1 MGWNG
6 RTHSDPW
13 TPLVPH
19 GLYGSICYFEC
30 PLEQVDR
37 KIQLNIIKPKT
48 LLGGLT
54 YVYFQG
60 IPNSLLICFM
70 EKKNLKWMLSNY
82 PHDLGNLHISMAYT
96 VVTKQLG
103 AVPSRCSVR
112 IVVTV
117 SANSGQVAIR
127 IQDMAG
133 GIRRINT
140 WAGNGRSTKKHWH
153 LPYGTITE
161 HHREIG

>member
-19 GLYGSICYFEC
+19 GLYGSIRYFEC

-70 EKKNLKWMLSNY
+70 EKK
-82 PHDLGNLHISMAYT
+82 
-96 VVTKQLG
+96 KQSKMD
-103 AVPSRCSVR
+103 AFE
-112 IVVTV
+112 
-117 SANSGQVAIR
+117 
-127 IQDMAG
+127 
-133 GIRRINT
+133 
-140 WAGNGRSTKKHWH
+140 
-153 LPYGTITE
+153 LPP
-161 HHREIG
+161 